1 MTGKNYEY
9 TIGEIYEVFLTMKR
23 GTFINMPPF
32 VFKKK
37 KKFNAERTVPSYLRK
52 IDILWRFHR

>member
-9 TIGEIYEVFLTMKR
+9 TIGEIYEFFLTMKR

-32 VFKKK
+32 VFQKKK
-37 KKFNAERTVPSYLRK
+37 NSMQSGLYL
-52 IDILWRFHR
+52 HT